1 MAKRRS
7 LISFDWALKRLLR
20 SKANFE
26 ILEGFLSELLMENI
40 QIVEILESESN
51 KESRDDKYNRVDLK
65 VKNSRGEFIQ
75 IEVQYE
81 RELDYLQRLIYGMAK
96 TVSEH
101 LDSGESYSQVIKL
114 ISVSILY
121 FDLGYGADYVYRGST
136 HFRGLHTNDEL
147 NLSEGQ
153 KALFQRKSI
162 PELFP
167 EFYLIRVNRFD
178 DVARDTLDQW
188 IYFLKN
194 EEIPAEFTARGLA
207 KAKEQLDILKLSEV
221 ERQAYER
228 YQEDLHYQASMVES
242 TYGIGKLEGREEG
255 REEGRK
261 EGEQSGEKRGKAEML
276 TRLLQHRFG
285 DLPPWASQKIADA
298 DLATLEN
305 WSLRILDAP
314 TLESVLA
321 DPS

>member
-51 KESRDDKYNRVDLK
+51 QESRDDKYNRVDLK
-65 VKNSRGEFIQ
+65 VKNARGAFIQ

-81 RELDYLQRLIYGMAK
+81 RELDYLHRLIYGMAK
-96 TVSEH
+96 TISEH
-101 LDSGESYSQVIKL
+101 LDRGESYSQVIKL

-121 FDLGYGADYVYRGST
+121 FDLGYGADYIYRGST

-153 KALFQRKSI
+153 KALFQRSSI

-167 EFYLIRVNRFD
+167 EFYLI
-178 DVARDTLDQW
+178 LCC
-188 IYFLKN
+188 
-194 EEIPAEFTARGLA
+194 
-207 KAKEQLDILKLSEV
+207 
-221 ERQAYER
+221 
-228 YQEDLHYQASMVES
+228 
-242 TYGIGKLEGREEG
+242 
-255 REEGRK
+255 
-261 EGEQSGEKRGKAEML
+261 
-276 TRLLQHRFG
+276 
-285 DLPPWASQKIADA
+285 
-298 DLATLEN
+298 
-305 WSLRILDAP
+305 LR
-314 TLESVLA
+314 
-321 DPS
+321 